1 MEIQERNMRKSPS
14 KKIEAACLILAGG
27 QGKRLTPDKPLLEID
42 GQPIIERAAKVV
54 CSVFKEVL
62 LVTNTPEKYE
72 FLGLP
77 HVVDERPGYGPLM
90 GICSGLRRITNE
102 TAFVCA
108 ADMPFLN
115 EEIIRAEFL
124 ELGAFDI
131 VVPYPRG
138 MPEFLHAFYRKR
150 CLPAIREN
158 LDADLFKIE
167 MLTDRCKTR
176 RLNEEWFA
184 GHGWMER
191 VGQAFTNIN
200 TIRDYRRWTEQGEEK
215 AGPERRGEIEGPMKG
230 SGPDALR
237 SLAPGVLQEI
247 RQTLIGQETAYQ
259 HKSAEEEFASL
270 WTHSSRVGRIAH
282 HIAKAEGWDAEP
294 ALLAGLLHDIG
305 KFAHGRY
312 HEDDVAEEEKAGQ
325 FTERILSNTV
335 YDKWVPAINQALL
348 SLYREE
354 EDVSDLGRVVYD
366 ADRLDKLGY
375 MGVAQFFAKNAL
387 RRHFLDDDMMVRAS
401 IELTYAHHAPDT
413 LKTATGRALAEER
426 GGRTLRFYTGLLEE
440 WAKLG
445 LGDFDILEEDIE
457 GIACVLVVPRVCEC
471 GGRLD
476 LESDIRESV
485 KCRSAVVR
493 YLCTACG
500 LESEF
505 SFCLPNVKGLP
516 LRREG
521 E

>member
-1 MEIQERNMRKSPS
+1 MRKFPS
-14 KKIEAACLILAGG
+14 KKIEAACLLLAGG

-42 GQPIIERAAKVV
+42 GQPIIERAANVV
-54 CSVFKEVL
+54 CSVFEEVL

-90 GICSGLRRITNE
+90 GICSGLGRIAHE
-102 TAFVCA
+102 VAFVCA

-115 EEIIRAEFL
+115 DEIIRAEFL

-158 LDADLFKIE
+158 LDADIFKIE
-167 MLTDRCKTR
+167 ILTQRCKTR

-184 GHGWMER
+184 GRGWMER
-191 VGQAFTNIN
+191 VDQVFTNIN
-200 TIRDYRRWTEQGEEK
+200 TIRDYRRWTEQGEEEP
-215 AGPERRGEIEGPMKG
+215 GPEPGEGSAQRNGP
-230 SGPDALR
+230 SGPDVLR

-247 RQTLIGQETAYQ
+247 RQTLIDQETAYQ

-282 HIAKAEGWDAEP
+282 HIAKAEGWNAEP

-312 HEDDVAEEEKAGQ
+312 HEDDIAEEEEATR
-325 FTERILSNTV
+325 FTERLLSNTV
-335 YDKWVPAINQALL
+335 YEKWVPTINQALL

-354 EDVSDLGRVVYD
+354 ENISDLGRVVYD

-387 RRHFLDDDMMVRAS
+387 RRHFLDDDMMIRAS

-413 LKTATGRALAEER
+413 LKTATGRVLAEER
-426 GGRTLRFYTGLLEE
+426 SSRTRRFYTGLLEE
-440 WAKLG
+440 WTKLG
-445 LGDFDILEEDIE
+445 LGHFNILEEDIE
-457 GIACVLVVPRVCEC
+457 GIACVLVIPGVCGC
-471 GGRLD
+471 GSRLD

-493 YLCTACG
+493 YLCKACG
-500 LESEF
+500 IEREF

-516 LRREG
+516 RRREVD
-521 E
+521 

>member
-1 MEIQERNMRKSPS
+1 MRESS
-14 KKIEAACLILAGG
+14 SNKIEAACLILAGG
-27 QGKRLTPDKPLLEID
+27 QGKRLTPDKPLLEIN
-42 GQPIIERAAKVV
+42 GQPIIERAANVV
-54 CSVFKEVL
+54 CSVFEEVL

-77 HVVDERPGYGPLM
+77 QVVDERPGYGPLM
-90 GICSGLRRITNE
+90 GICSGLGRIAHE
-102 TAFVCA
+102 VAFVCA

-115 EEIIRAEFL
+115 EEIIRTEFL

-138 MPEFLHAFYRKR
+138 MPEFLHALYRKR

-176 RLNEEWFA
+176 RLNEDWFA
-184 GHGWMER
+184 GHGWTER
-191 VGQAFTNIN
+191 IDLAFTNIN
-200 TIRDYRRWTEQGEEK
+200 TIRDYRRWVAEEEEK
-215 AGPERRGEIEGPMKG
+215 TGPERDEASKRRGGT
-230 SGPDALR
+230 SGPDVLQT
-237 SLAPGVLQEI
+237 LAPGVLQEI
-247 RQTLIGQETAYQ
+247 RQTLIEQETAYQ
-259 HKSAEEEFASL
+259 HKSAQEEIASL

-305 KFAHGRY
+305 KFAQGRY
-312 HEDDVAEEEKAGQ
+312 HEDDIAEEESATR
-325 FTERILSNTV
+325 FTERILSDTACE
-335 YDKWVPAINQALL
+335 KWVPTINQAIL

-354 EDVSDLGRVVYD
+354 EAVSDIGRVVYD

-387 RRHFLDDDMMVRAS
+387 RRHFLDNDMMIRAS
-401 IELTYAHHAPDT
+401 IELTYARHAPNT
-413 LKTATGRALAEER
+413 LKTATGRALAKER
-426 GGRTLRFYTGLLEE
+426 SDRTRRFYTGLLEE
-440 WAKLG
+440 WTNLG
-445 LGDFDILEEDIE
+445 LGDFDIREEDIE
-457 GIACVLVVPRVCEC
+457 GIACVLIVPRVCAC

-493 YLCTACG
+493 YSCPVCG
-500 LESEF
+500 LNSEF

-516 LRREG
+516 RRREVD
-521 E
+521 

>member
-1 MEIQERNMRKSPS
+1 MRESPS
-14 KKIEAACLILAGG
+14 KKIEAACIILAGG
-27 QGKRLTPDKPLLEID
+27 QGKRLTPDKPLLEIN
-42 GQPIIERAAKVV
+42 GQPIIERAASVV
-54 CSVFKEVL
+54 CSVFEEVL

-90 GICSGLRRITNE
+90 GICSGLGRIAHE
-102 TAFVCA
+102 VAFVCA

-191 VGQAFTNIN
+191 VDQAFTNIN

-215 AGPERRGEIEGPMKG
+215 TGPEPGEGSARRSGA
-230 SGPDALR
+230 SGPDVLR

-247 RQTLIGQETAYQ
+247 RQTLIDQETAYQ

-282 HIAKAEGWDAEP
+282 HVAKAEGWDAEP

-312 HEDDVAEEEKAGQ
+312 HEDDVAEEEEAAQ

-335 YDKWVPAINQALL
+335 YEKWVPTINQAIL

-387 RRHFLDDDMMVRAS
+387 RRHFLDDDMMIRAS

-426 GGRTLRFYTGLLEE
+426 SSRTRRFYTGLLEE
-440 WAKLG
+440 WTKLG
-445 LGDFDILEEDIE
+445 LGDFDIREEDIE
-457 GIACVLVVPRVCEC
+457 GIACVLVVPRLCGC
-471 GGRLD
+471 GGPLD

-493 YLCTACG
+493 YRCAACV

-516 LRREG
+516 RRREAD
-521 E
+521 